1 MAAIKHYHPLWSS
14 LAMLIHGPPL
24 YPELKPIITIRTSL
38 LISFIFVLVLLWYI
52 YLCCDKSNILVWDLL
67 IPQPWVL
74 IITNTRKVSISSPFN
89 KYLSNNYWSATEVM
103 IDKVGVIVCM
113 RWKPNPSMC
122 GYDIREL
129 RHMWPAWEHHHPLSA
144 PISTT
149 QQLYP
154 PIPDICRPVVQM
166 VGSVGVP
173 GLLSKHASCLS
184 RWCWHATYSS
194 SDTLVYKHCNG
205 NNRDV

>member
-24 YPELKPIITIRTSL
+24 YPELKPIITVRTSL

-144 PISTT
+144 PVSTT
-149 QQLYP
+149 QQLYHP
-154 PIPDICRPVVQM
+154 WY
-166 VGSVGVP
+166 
-173 GLLSKHASCLS
+173 LSASCSNGRKCRCPGSAVQTCILFIKVVLARYIQLLWHS
-184 RWCWHATYSS
+184 R
-194 SDTLVYKHCNG
+194 L
-205 NNRDV
+205 

>member
-24 YPELKPIITIRTSL
+24 YPELKPIITVRTSL

-122 GYDIREL
+122 GYDIRQL
-129 RHMWPAWEHHHPLSA
+129 RHMWPAWEHLHHLHPTTLTA
-144 PISTT
+144 LISTAT
-149 QQLYP
+149 QQLYH
-154 PIPDICRPVVQM
+154 DICSPVVEM
-166 VGSVGVP
+166 VGSVSVSGSAVQTCILFIKVVLARYSRYTQ
-173 GLLSKHASCLS
+173 LLSHS
-184 RWCWHATYSS
+184 R
-194 SDTLVYKHCNG
+194 L
-205 NNRDV
+205 